1 MNQKAK
7 SKSENNYAFIDAQN
21 LHNGVKREQN
31 WKIDYARFR
40 ILLRDKYKV
49 KKAFLFIG
57 YIPENQD
64 LYTYLQQC
72 GFICVFKQTLP
83 IIDKNTK
90 KITYKGNVDAEL
102 VLEAVSKKDAYDK
115 AVIITSDGDFACL
128 IKYLVKHNKLE
139 KLITT
144 HLYYSSL
151 LKQYAQ
157 FITPI
162 SVFKNKIK
170 KEHSRKP

>member
-1 MNQKAK
+1 MQNKTKK
-7 SKSENNYAFIDAQN
+7 SISNYAFIDAQN
-21 LHNGVKREQN
+21 LHRGVKKEQN
-31 WKIDYARFR
+31 WQIDYARFR
-40 ILLRDKYKV
+40 ILLRDKYNV
-49 KKAFLFIG
+49 TKAFLFIG
-57 YIPENQD
+57 YIADNQD

-83 IIDKNTK
+83 ILDKATK

-102 VLEAVSKKDAYDK
+102 VLEAVSQKDIYNK

-128 IKYLVKHNKLE
+128 IKYLAKHNKLE

-144 HLYYSSL
+144 HLHYSSL
-151 LKQYAQ
+151 LKKYAE

-162 SVFKNKIK
+162 SAFENKIK